1 MAVEIAP
8 LIVPARDRTEYPH
21 TRVSALSVT
30 QRTVGGPLV
39 ISYQIERYAV
49 IAGVPVDAPTGT
61 GVGGNL
67 QVGLASLASNKALA
81 AALVAVNEF
90 AVVKAIEAGLLTGVK

>member
-1 MAVEIAP
+1 MPIAP
-8 LIVPARDRTEYPH
+8 LIIPARPQTEYPY
-21 TRVSALSVT
+21 TRVAALSVT

-49 IAGVPVDAPTGT
+49 IDGVPVDAPAGT

-67 QVGLASLASNKALA
+67 QIGLAAVAGNESLA

-90 AVVKAIEAGLLTGVK
+90 AVAKAVEAGLLTNA